1 MTPYEFFRLVERMR
15 QAQREYFRTR
25 SSAVLR
31 DSKRLEKDVDA
42 EIERANRFIHERR
55 NPKLNFDKTAQ

>member
-1 MTPYEFFRLVERMR
+1 MTPYAFFRLVERMR
-15 QAQREYFRTR
+15 KAQREYFRTR

-42 EIERANRFIHERR
+42 EIERANRYIRERQ
-55 NPKLNFDKTAQ
+55 NPKLNFNESAR